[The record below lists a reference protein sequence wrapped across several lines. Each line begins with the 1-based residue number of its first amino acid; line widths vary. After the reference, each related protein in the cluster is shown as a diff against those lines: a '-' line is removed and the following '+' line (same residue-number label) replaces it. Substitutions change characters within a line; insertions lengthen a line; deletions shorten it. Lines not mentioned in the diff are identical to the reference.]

1 MLTVFFIIAVTGG
14 VIYYTVDIRAFHYLL
29 NIRLSALIGATVL
42 SLAGIWLDAHRF
54 TIMTQ
59 LTKDTLS
66 QKQAMKILFANYF
79 LALFTPGATGGPVAQ
94 LLLLRRYGIS
104 TGRSTIFV
112 LTRTLLS
119 ITIMVLLMPLIFYTE
134 ASFPDTIPYYLPLAL
149 FLGLVVGILTLFF
162 LIRSKRF
169 LRWSRG
175 IISIWA
181 SGNLRKKMLRLH
193 GELTG
198 VAYLF
203 SKNPFKLLHLLGLTA
218 ASLITS
224 YSLVPLLFW
233 GIGFPTNWLEALGR
247 MFLLNFFMHFAP
259 TPGGSGIAEGLFIL
273 LFTDP
278 IPQSIAGI
286 IALIWRILAEYLPFT
301 LGLIAI
307 VQEFGYGYLKEKF
320 WPTPPK
326 G

>member
-1 MLTVFFIIAVTGG
+1 MTGS
-14 VIYYTVDIRAFHYLL
+14 VIYYTVDIHAFHYLL
-29 NIRLSALIGATVL
+29 NIRPIALWGAVFL
-42 SLAGIWLDAHRF
+42 SLAGIWLDAYRLI
-54 TIMTQ
+54 IMVR

-79 LALFTPGATGGPVAQ
+79 FALFTPGATGGPVAQ

-104 TGRSTIFV
+104 TGKSAIFV

-119 ITIMVLLMPLIFYTE
+119 ITVMVLLMPLIFYTE
-134 ASFPDTIPYYLPLAL
+134 ETFPDAIPYYLPLAL
-149 FLGLVVGILTLFF
+149 FLGLIIGIAALLF

-175 IISIWA
+175 IISIWT
-181 SGNLRKKMLRLH
+181 SGNLRRRLLRLQT
-193 GELTG
+193 ELAG
-198 VAYLF
+198 AAYLF
-203 SKNPFKLLHLLGLTA
+203 SKNPFELIRLLGLTA

-233 GIGFPTNWLEALGR
+233 GIGFPINWLEALGR
-247 MFLLNFFMHFAP
+247 MFLLNFLMHFAP
-259 TPGGSGIAEGLFIL
+259 TPGGAGIAEGLFIV

-278 IPQSIAGI
+278 TPQSIAGI
-286 IALIWRILAEYLPFT
+286 IALVWRILAEYLPFT
-301 LGLIAI
+301 LGLIAMI
-307 VQEFGYGYLKEKF
+307 QEFGYSYLKEKF
-320 WPTPPK
+320 WPTSPK